1 MRFNFLQLSTVNKQN
16 FGLHP
21 ITSAKAK
28 LQSQGG
34 EDAVTVVSPI
44 EPLSQIGTF
53 WKCFFK
59 INKVILWL

>member
-21 ITSAKAK
+21 IMSAKAK

-34 EDAVTVVSPI
+34 EDAVMVVSPI
-44 EPLSQIGTF
+44 EPFL
-53 WKCFFK
+53 K
-59 INKVILWL
+59 